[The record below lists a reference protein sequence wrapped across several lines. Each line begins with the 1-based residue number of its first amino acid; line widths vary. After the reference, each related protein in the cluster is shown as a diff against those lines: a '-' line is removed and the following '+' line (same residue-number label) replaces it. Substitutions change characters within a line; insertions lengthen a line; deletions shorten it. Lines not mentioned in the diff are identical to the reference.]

1 MIRNLSFIW
10 QCGVLTALLLLAAL
24 LVLPRTELAISMD
37 QFMGLLLAV
46 SLINIITWLILNRG
60 IGKDTLDGTLI
71 SMGGIGLKFLL
82 YLLCILGFWLPS
94 KNLSKAF
101 IIVFFALYLIF
112 TFLLAFNLF
121 KMLRNK

>member
-60 IGKDTLDGTLI
+60 IGKDSRDGTMI
-71 SMGGIGLKFLL
+71 SMAGIGLKFLL

>member
-24 LVLPRTELAISMD
+24 LVIPRTELAISMD

-60 IGKDTLDGTLI
+60 IGKDSRDGTMI
-71 SMGGIGLKFLL
+71 SMAGIGLKFLL

>member
-1 MIRNLSFIW
+1 MAMCSAHCTF
-10 QCGVLTALLLLAAL
+10 TPAAL

-60 IGKDTLDGTLI
+60 IGKDSRDGTMI
-71 SMGGIGLKFLL
+71 SMAGIGLKFLL